1 MSGILGGLMLFSCGA
16 LILVWDRYGNH
27 AAGFEKRL
35 ASARGEPAILARV
48 RVPASLDPRLAPRLA
63 GQLGRYQHELR
74 LAGEEKTLARFL
86 FDKVAA
92 AIALPLI
99 LAIPYLALAGRP
111 PALLLALGL
120 AAAGFFVPDLGLRQA
135 VKRRRERLFLEL
147 PDALSMMALALGA
160 GQSLRQALELAARDC
175 EGPLG
180 TDLAEALTR
189 ARRERALDER
199 QALVQVARDS
209 GEPNFARFAELLAS
223 KESPYL
229 EFLRANAAQARA
241 EQSRLLEQAADRAYL
256 AMHAPLAPLLTA
268 LVLVVSYGF
277 LHLLNQ
283 SI

>member
-1 MSGILGGLMLFSCGA
+1 MSGILAGLVLFSSGA
-16 LILVWDRYGNH
+16 LLLVCDRYGTR
-27 AAGFEKRL
+27 AAAFSSRL
-35 ASARGEPAILARV
+35 ASARGEPTAAGRLRL
-48 RVPASLDPRLAPRLA
+48 PASLGRGLPPRLA

-74 LAGEEKTLARFL
+74 LAGEGKTLARFL
-86 FDKVAA
+86 LDKLAA

-99 LAIPYLALAGRP
+99 LAIPYLALTGRP
-111 PALLLALGL
+111 PSLPLALGL
-120 AAAGFFVPDLGLRQA
+120 AAAGFFLPDLGLRQA
-135 VKRRRERLFLEL
+135 VRRRRERVFLEL

-175 EGPLG
+175 AGPLR
-180 TDLAEALTR
+180 TDLAAALTR

-199 QALVQVARDS
+199 QALVQVANEA

-229 EFLRANAAQARA
+229 EFLRTHAAQARA
-241 EQSRLLEQAADRAYL
+241 EQNRLLEQAAERAYL
-256 AMHAPLAPLLTA
+256 AMHAPLAPLLA
-268 LVLVVSYGF
+268 SLVLVVAYGF